1 MSLQPGK
8 ITPELTQADTPGGP
22 RLEIV
27 NTEYRELEHK
37 PETEQTTGIC
47 NTSLR
52 EAFKKKTIFF
62 VTNVTLWGGVMAS
75 VTFVTKNGVF

>member
-27 NTEYRELEHK
+27 NTEYAEHSGDGERDKLEHK

-47 NTSLR
+47 NTSPTH
-52 EAFKKKTIFF
+52 F
-62 VTNVTLWGGVMAS
+62 
-75 VTFVTKNGVF
+75 

>member
-47 NTSLR
+47 NTSPTH
-52 EAFKKKTIFF
+52 F
-62 VTNVTLWGGVMAS
+62 
-75 VTFVTKNGVF
+75 